1 MQIGLNFGHFDGP
14 VIVSQF
20 SNFQFPPPGWGLR
33 RDFKDAFDNVSR
45 LQISITIFFTGSVC
59 LMQPQMF
66 WGRKRELVASVPA
79 RLNAVGPRTLLQ
91 LSSPLAAPTFSFS
104 LAILSGSFSG
114 PGTFLYLQLWNE
126 WGPRCLFST
135 KTSLSWIP
143 FHALCLV
150 TVCGVDKPLHAKVL
164 VGQINSRC
172 PSWRILT
179 SPSGDTVSFLKDGGE
194 FPSFSNKC
202 IDYYS
207 EGTEMDAN
215 VNQTCPTLEECNI
228 CIVGEMRQVCK

>member
-1 MQIGLNFGHFDGP
+1 M
-14 VIVSQF
+14 
-20 SNFQFPPPGWGLR
+20 R

-45 LQISITIFFTGSVC
+45 LQISITIFFTRSFC

-66 WGRKRELVASVPA
+66 WGRKRELVAAGTVALEAGVGRQTECCGTQDPPPA
-79 RLNAVGPRTLLQ
+79 F
-91 LSSPLAAPTFSFS
+91 LSSAASTFSFS

-114 PGTFLYLQLWNE
+114 PGTFLYSQLWHE

-179 SPSGDTVSFLKDGGE
+179 SPSGDTVSFLKDGRE
-194 FPSFSNKC
+194 FPSFSNKF

-207 EGTEMDAN
+207 GGTEMDAN
-215 VNQTCPTLEECNI
+215 VNQTCPTLEECSI
-228 CIVGEMRQVCK
+228 CIVGEMRQICK

>member
-1 MQIGLNFGHFDGP
+1 MLWDPGP
-14 VIVSQF
+14 SSSVPLLLLPLPSAFLWPFFLVPSQGQGSSSTHSSGMSGALDVS
-20 SNFQFPPPGWGLR
+20 FPPKHPFPG
-33 RDFKDAFDNVSR
+33 
-45 LQISITIFFTGSVC
+45 
-59 LMQPQMF
+59 
-66 WGRKRELVASVPA
+66 
-79 RLNAVGPRTLLQ
+79 
-91 LSSPLAAPTFSFS
+91 SPSM
-104 LAILSGSFSG
+104 
-114 PGTFLYLQLWNE
+114 
-126 WGPRCLFST
+126 
-135 KTSLSWIP
+135 
-143 FHALCLV
+143 LCLV

-194 FPSFSNKC
+194 FPSFSNKF

-215 VNQTCPTLEECNI
+215 VNQTCPTLEECSI